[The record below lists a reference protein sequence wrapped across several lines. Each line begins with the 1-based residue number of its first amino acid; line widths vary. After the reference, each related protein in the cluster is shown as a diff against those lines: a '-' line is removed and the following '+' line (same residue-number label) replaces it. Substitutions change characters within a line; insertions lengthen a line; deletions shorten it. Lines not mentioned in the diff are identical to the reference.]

1 MINNTYQQHAIRP
14 EHSLFES
21 TASHFANARWTAV
34 PKQILTK
41 DLPYVFLNL
50 LYILLRPCVLTVGHY
65 TKTFLLIML
74 HSAQ

>member
-1 MINNTYQQHAIRP
+1 MINKTYQQHAIRP
-14 EHSLFES
+14 EHSLFKS
-21 TASHFANARWTAV
+21 TGRSHFAHARWTAV

-50 LYILLRPCVLTVGHY
+50 LYIPLRPCVLTVGHY
-65 TKTFLLIML
+65 TTIMIML